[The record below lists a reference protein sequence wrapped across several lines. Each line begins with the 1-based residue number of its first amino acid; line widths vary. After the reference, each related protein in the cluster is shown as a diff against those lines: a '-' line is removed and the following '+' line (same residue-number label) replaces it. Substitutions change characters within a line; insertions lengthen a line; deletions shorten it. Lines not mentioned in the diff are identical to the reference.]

1 MVKRHISNF
10 LKENPLVIPAA
21 ALALA
26 AYSGIFRI
34 KPQPQYRAFF
44 PSESVSVISGTV
56 VENPTK
62 VSGYKNAY
70 RVKIRLDS
78 VGTADEAWGG
88 AGGIVEAY
96 VPTSLYEIHS
106 PGKLYSAWSG
116 KKQDFI
122 MDCGAKVEFDVVPK
136 TVKNYRDRDGGTKT
150 EFHVTAIR
158 KCDWECDKNTTKE
171 IPFVGKIS
179 PTAKKG
185 AFKILLSRV
194 AKIRALSRLHFSRL
208 MYAWG
213 NAGGFVLALLSG
225 SREYL
230 PPETGEAFRNAGLSH
245 ILALSGMHLS
255 LFSGLAFFIGKKSF
269 GKKFA
274 PCLEIFAVLLFFW
287 FAGKSP
293 SLFRALLFSICAAV
307 SALTHK
313 KVKSSLNV
321 LALCFLIHALIFP
334 NDILELGFKL
344 SYGALAGIIC
354 LNEFIAKPLCR
365 ALPHRAGNSLSQS
378 AGAQFF
384 TIPIC
389 LKYFGIFAPGGVL
402 ASTVV
407 SPIITAFV
415 YLALA
420 AISLSLVFPFLAPIF
435 GSVLGAFYFA
445 IERLVVAFARIPRI
459 SIS

>member
-10 LKENPLVIPAA
+10 LKENPLVIPAVV
-21 ALALA
+21 LALA

-34 KPQPQYRAFF
+34 KTQPQYRTVF
-44 PSESVSVISGTV
+44 PSESISIISGKV

-78 VGTADEAWGG
+78 VGTADG
-88 AGGIVEAY
+88 AQGYASGIVETY

-122 MDCGAKVEFDVVPK
+122 MDCGAKVEFKVVPK
-136 TVKNYRDRDGGTKT
+136 NVKNYKDRDGGIKT

-158 KCDWECDKNTTKE
+158 KCDWECDKNPTNE
-171 IPFVGKIS
+171 IPFIGKIS
-179 PTAKKG
+179 ATEKLKC
-185 AFKILLSRV
+185 AFEKFLSRA

-213 NAGGFVLALLSG
+213 NAGGLVLALLSG

-230 PPETGEAFRNAGLSH
+230 PPEAGEAFRNAGLSH

-255 LFSGLAFFIGKKSF
+255 LFSGLAFFIGKKSL
-269 GKKFA
+269 GKRFA
-274 PCLEIFAVLLFFW
+274 PILEIVAVLLFFW

-293 SLFRALLFSICAAV
+293 SLFRALLFSICATV

-321 LALCFLIHALIFP
+321 LALCFLIHASIFP
-334 NDILELGFKL
+334 NDIFELGFKL

-354 LNEFIAKPLCR
+354 INEFLAKRLYR
-365 ALPHRAGNSLSQS
+365 ALPRCAGDSLSQS

-389 LKYFGIFAPGGVL
+389 LKYFGIFAPGGML

-420 AISLSLVFPFLAPIF
+420 AISLSLVFPFLAQIF

-445 IERLVVAFARIPRI
+445 IEKLVIAFARIPRI
-459 SIS
+459 KI

>member
-1 MVKRHISNF
+1 MVKKHISNF

-21 ALALA
+21 VLALA
-26 AYSGIFRI
+26 AYSGFFRI
-34 KPQPQYRAFF
+34 KPQHQYRAVF
-44 PSESVSVISGTV
+44 PSESISIISGKV

-78 VGTADEAWGG
+78 VGTVDG
-88 AGGIVEAY
+88 AQGYASGIVETY

-116 KKQDFI
+116 QKQDFLI
-122 MDCGAKVEFDVVPK
+122 DCGAKVEFDVVPK
-136 TVKNYRDRDGGTKT
+136 IVKNYKDRDGGIKT
-150 EFHVTAIR
+150 EFHVTDIR
-158 KCDWECDKNTTKE
+158 KCDWKCDRNSSNE
-171 IPFVGKIS
+171 IPFGKIS
-179 PTAKKG
+179 AAEKVKC
-185 AFKILLSRV
+185 AFEKFVSRA

-213 NAGGFVLALLSG
+213 NAGGLVLALLSG

-230 PPETGEAFRNAGLSH
+230 SSETGDAFRNAGLSH

-255 LFSGLAFFIGKKSF
+255 LFSGLAFFIGKKSL
-269 GKKFA
+269 GKRFA
-274 PCLEIFAVLLFFW
+274 PILELFAVLLFFW

-293 SLFRALLFSICAAV
+293 SLFRALLFSIFATA

-313 KVKSSLNV
+313 KVKSTLNV
-321 LALCFLIHALIFP
+321 LALCFLIHASIFP
-334 NDILELGFKL
+334 NDIFELGFKL

-354 LNEFIAKPLCR
+354 LNEFFAKPLCR
-365 ALPHRAGNSLSQS
+365 ALPRRAGDSLSQS
-378 AGAQFF
+378 TGAQFF

-420 AISLSLVFPFLAPIF
+420 AISLSLVFPFLAPLF

-445 IERLVVAFARIPRI
+445 IERIVIAFARIPRI
-459 SIS
+459 KI

>member
-21 ALALA
+21 VLALA
-26 AYSGIFRI
+26 AYSGFFRI
-34 KPQPQYRAFF
+34 NPQHQYRTVF
-44 PSESVSVISGTV
+44 PSARVGVISGTV

-70 RVKIRLDS
+70 RVKIRLNS
-78 VGTADEAWGG
+78 VGTADG
-88 AGGIVEAY
+88 AQGYASGIVETY

-116 KKQDFI
+116 QKQDFLI
-122 MDCGAKVEFDVVPK
+122 DCGAKVEFKVVPK
-136 TVKNYRDRDGGTKT
+136 SVKNYKDRDGGSKT
-150 EFHVTAIR
+150 EFHVTDIR
-158 KCDWECDKNTTKE
+158 KCDWKCDENSSNE
-171 IPFVGKIS
+171 IPFGKFS
-179 PTAKKG
+179 AAEKLKY
-185 AFKILLSRV
+185 AFEKFLSRA

-213 NAGGFVLALLSG
+213 NAGGLVLALLSG

-230 PPETGEAFRNAGLSH
+230 PPEAGEAFRNAGLSH

-255 LFSGLAFFIGKKSF
+255 LFSGLAFFIGKKSL
-269 GKKFA
+269 GKRFA
-274 PCLEIFAVLLFFW
+274 PILEIFAVLLFFW

-293 SLFRALLFSICAAV
+293 SLFRALLFSICATV

-313 KVKSSLNV
+313 KVKSSLNM
-321 LALCFLIHALIFP
+321 LALCFLIHASIFP
-334 NDILELGFKL
+334 NDVFELGFKL

-354 LNEFIAKPLCR
+354 INEFLAKRLCR
-365 ALPHRAGNSLSQS
+365 ALPRRAGNSLSQS

-445 IERLVVAFARIPRI
+445 IEKLVIAFARIPKI
-459 SIS
+459 KI

>member
-1 MVKRHISNF
+1 MVKRHISRF

-21 ALALA
+21 VLALV

-34 KPQPQYRAFF
+34 RSQNEYCAVF
-44 PSESVSVISGTV
+44 PGARVGVISGTV
-56 VENPTK
+56 AETPVRI
-62 VSGYKNAY
+62 SGYKNAY
-70 RVKIRLDS
+70 RVKVRLDS
-78 VGTADEAWGG
+78 VGTADGARGEAD
-88 AGGIVEAY
+88 GIVEAY

-116 KKQDFI
+116 QKQDFL

-136 TVKNYRDRDGGTKT
+136 TVKNYKNRDGGTKS
-150 EFHVTAIR
+150 EFHVTTIR
-158 KCDWECDKNTTKE
+158 KCDWECDVHSASGIQSETV
-171 IPFVGKIS
+171 FAAGKR
-179 PTAKKG
+179 KG
-185 AFKILLSRV
+185 AFKRLVSC
-194 AKIRALSRLHFSRL
+194 ASKIRALSRLHFSRL

-213 NAGGFVLALLSG
+213 DAGGLVLALLSG

-230 PPETGEAFRNAGLSH
+230 PSETGDAFRNAGLSH

-255 LFSGLAFFIGKKSF
+255 LFSGLAFFIGKKSL

-274 PCLEIFAVLLFFW
+274 PILELSAVLLFFW

-293 SLFRALLFSICAAV
+293 SLFRALLCSVCAAMG
-307 SALTHK
+307 ALTHK
-313 KVKSSLNV
+313 KAKGSLNV
-321 LALCFLIHALIFP
+321 LALCFLIHASLFPEDIF
-334 NDILELGFKL
+334 ELGFTL

-354 LNEFIAKPLCR
+354 IEQFLAKPLCR
-365 ALPHRAGNSLSQS
+365 ALPRRAGSPLAQS

-389 LKYFGIFAPGGVL
+389 LKCFGMFAPGGVI

-420 AISLSLVFPFLAPIF
+420 AVSLSLAFPFLAPMC

-445 IERLVVAFARIPRI
+445 IERLVMIFARIPKVKI
-459 SIS
+459 

>member
-1 MVKRHISNF
+1 MVKKHISNF

-21 ALALA
+21 VLALA
-26 AYSGIFRI
+26 AYSGFFQI
-34 KPQPQYRAFF
+34 KPQHQYRTVF
-44 PSESVSVISGTV
+44 PSARVGVISGTV

-78 VGTADEAWGG
+78 VGTADG
-88 AGGIVEAY
+88 AQGYASGIVETY

-116 KKQDFI
+116 KKQDFLI
-122 MDCGAKVEFDVVPK
+122 DCGAKVEFDVVPK
-136 TVKNYRDRDGGTKT
+136 TVRNYKARDGGIKT

-158 KCDWECDKNTTKE
+158 KCDWECDENSSNE
-171 IPFVGKIS
+171 FPSGKIS
-179 PTAKKG
+179 AAEKVKC
-185 AFKILLSRV
+185 AFEKFLSRA

-213 NAGGFVLALLSG
+213 NAGGLVLALLSG

-230 PPETGEAFRNAGLSH
+230 PPEAGEAFRNAGLSH

-255 LFSGLAFFIGKKSF
+255 LFSGLAFFIGKKSL
-269 GKKFA
+269 GKRFA
-274 PCLEIFAVLLFFW
+274 PILEIFAVLLFFW

-293 SLFRALLFSICAAV
+293 SLFRALLFSICATV

-321 LALCFLIHALIFP
+321 LALCFLIHASIFP
-334 NDILELGFKL
+334 NDIFELGFKL

-354 LNEFIAKPLCR
+354 INEFLAKRLCR
-365 ALPHRAGNSLSQS
+365 ALPRRAGNSLSQS

-445 IERLVVAFARIPRI
+445 IERIVIAFARIPRI
-459 SIS
+459 KI

>member
-1 MVKRHISNF
+1 MVKKHISNF

-21 ALALA
+21 VLALA
-26 AYSGIFRI
+26 AYSGFFRI
-34 KPQPQYRAFF
+34 NPQPQYRTVF
-44 PSESVSVISGTV
+44 PSESISIISGKV

-62 VSGYKNAY
+62 VLGYKNAY

-78 VGTADEAWGG
+78 VGTADG
-88 AGGIVEAY
+88 AQGYASGIVETY

-116 KKQDFI
+116 KKQDFLI
-122 MDCGAKVEFDVVPK
+122 DCGAKVEFKVVPK
-136 TVKNYRDRDGGTKT
+136 SVKNYKDRDGGSKT
-150 EFHVTAIR
+150 EFHVTDIR
-158 KCDWECDKNTTKE
+158 KCDWKCDENSSNE
-171 IPFVGKIS
+171 IPFGKFS
-179 PTAKKG
+179 AAEKLKY
-185 AFKILLSRV
+185 AFEKFLSRA

-213 NAGGFVLALLSG
+213 NAGGLVLALLSG

-230 PPETGEAFRNAGLSH
+230 PPEAGEAFRNAGLSH

-255 LFSGLAFFIGKKSF
+255 LFSGLAFFIGKKSL
-269 GKKFA
+269 GKRFA
-274 PCLEIFAVLLFFW
+274 PILEIVAVLLFFW

-293 SLFRALLFSICAAV
+293 SLFRALLFSICATV

-321 LALCFLIHALIFP
+321 LALCFLIHASIFP
-334 NDILELGFKL
+334 NDIFELGFKL

-354 LNEFIAKPLCR
+354 INEFLAKRLCR
-365 ALPHRAGNSLSQS
+365 ALPQRAGNSLSQS

-420 AISLSLVFPFLAPIF
+420 AISLSLVFPFLAPLF

-445 IERLVVAFARIPRI
+445 IEKLVIAFARIPKI
-459 SIS
+459 KI

>member
-21 ALALA
+21 VLALA
-26 AYSGIFRI
+26 AYSGFFRI
-34 KPQPQYRAFF
+34 KPQHQYRTVF
-44 PSESVSVISGTV
+44 PSARVGVISGTV

-78 VGTADEAWGG
+78 VGMADG
-88 AGGIVEAY
+88 AQGYASGIVETY

-116 KKQDFI
+116 QKQDFLI
-122 MDCGAKVEFDVVPK
+122 DCGAKVEFKVVPK
-136 TVKNYRDRDGGTKT
+136 SVKNYKDRDGGIKT
-150 EFHVTAIR
+150 EFHVTDIR
-158 KCDWECDKNTTKE
+158 KCDWKCDRNSSNE
-171 IPFVGKIS
+171 IPFGKIS
-179 PTAKKG
+179 AAEKVKC
-185 AFKILLSRV
+185 AFEKFLSRA

-208 MYAWG
+208 MYAWE
-213 NAGGFVLALLSG
+213 NAGGLVLALLSG

-230 PPETGEAFRNAGLSH
+230 PPEAGEAFRNAGLSH

-255 LFSGLAFFIGKKSF
+255 LFSGLAFFIGKKSL
-269 GKKFA
+269 GKRFA
-274 PCLEIFAVLLFFW
+274 PILEIFAVLLFFW

-293 SLFRALLFSICAAV
+293 SLFRALLFSICATV

-321 LALCFLIHALIFP
+321 LALCFLIHASIFP
-334 NDILELGFKL
+334 NDIFELGFKL

-354 LNEFIAKPLCR
+354 LNEFFAKPLCR
-365 ALPHRAGNSLSQS
+365 ALPRCAGDSLSQS

-389 LKYFGIFAPGGVL
+389 LKYFGIFAPGGML

-445 IERLVVAFARIPRI
+445 IEKLVIAFAKIPRI
-459 SIS
+459 KI

>member
-1 MVKRHISNF
+1 MVKKHISNF

-21 ALALA
+21 LLALA
-26 AYSGIFRI
+26 AYSGFCRI
-34 KPQPQYRAFF
+34 KPPPKYRAVF
-44 PSESVSVISGTV
+44 PSENVGAISGTV
-56 VENPTK
+56 AENPAK

-78 VGTADEAWGG
+78 VETADGAHGG

-158 KCDWECDKNTTKE
+158 KCDWECDIK
-171 IPFVGKIS
+171 S
-179 PTAKKG
+179 KG
-185 AFKILLSRV
+185 AFERLVSRI
-194 AKIRALSRLHFSRL
+194 AKTRALSRLHFSRL

-213 NAGGFVLALLSG
+213 NAGGLVLALLSG

-230 PPETGEAFRNAGLSH
+230 PSETGEAFRNAGLSH

-255 LFSGLAFFIGKKSF
+255 LFSGLAFFIGKKSI

-274 PCLEIFAVLLFFW
+274 PCLEILAVLLFFW

-293 SLFRALLFSICAAV
+293 SLFRALLFSICATA

-321 LALCFLIHALIFP
+321 LALCFLIHASIFP

-365 ALPHRAGNSLSQS
+365 TLPHRAGNSLSQS

-407 SPIITAFV
+407 SPVITAFV

>member
-21 ALALA
+21 VLALA
-26 AYSGIFRI
+26 AYSGILRI
-34 KPQPQYRAFF
+34 KSQTQYR
-44 PSESVSVISGTV
+44 SVFQSSSVNLISGTV
-56 VENPTK
+56 VENPTR
-62 VSGYKNAY
+62 VSGYKDAY
-70 RVKIRLDS
+70 RVKIKLDF
-78 VGTADEAWGG
+78 VGTSDGAQGRAD
-88 AGGIVEAY
+88 GIVEAY

-106 PGKLYSAWSG
+106 PGRLYSAWNG
-116 KKQDFI
+116 KKQDFLI
-122 MDCGAKVEFDVVPK
+122 DCGAKVEFDVVSK
-136 TVKNYRDRDGGTKT
+136 TVKNYKDRNGGTKS

-158 KCDWECDKNTTKE
+158 KCEWKCDGNSSNE
-171 IPFVGKIS
+171 IHFERIS
-179 PTAKKG
+179 PSAKWKG
-185 AFKILLSRV
+185 ALERLVSRG

-213 NAGGFVLALLSG
+213 NAGGLVLALLSG

-230 PPETGEAFRNAGLSH
+230 PSETGDAFRNAGLSH

-255 LFSGLAFFIGKKSF
+255 LFSGLAFFIGKKSL

-274 PCLEIFAVLLFFW
+274 PILEIFAVLLFFW

-293 SLFRALLFSICAAV
+293 SLFRALLFSICATA

-321 LALCFLIHALIFP
+321 LALCFLIHVSIFP
-334 NDILELGFKL
+334 NDILELGFML

-354 LNEFIAKPLCR
+354 LNDFFAKPLCR
-365 ALPHRAGNSLSQS
+365 ALPRFAGNPLSQS

-389 LKYFGIFAPGGVL
+389 LKYFRIFAPGGVL

-407 SPIITAFV
+407 SPVITVFV
-415 YLALA
+415 YFALA
-420 AISLSLVFPFLAPIF
+420 AITLSLVFPFLASIF

-445 IERLVVAFARIPRI
+445 IERLVTAFAKIPRI
-459 SIS
+459 KI

>member
-26 AYSGIFRI
+26 AYSGFFRI
-34 KPQPQYRAFF
+34 KPQHQYRTVFS
-44 PSESVSVISGTV
+44 SESISTISGTV

-78 VGTADEAWGG
+78 VGMADG
-88 AGGIVEAY
+88 AQGYASGIVETY

-116 KKQDFI
+116 QKQDFLI
-122 MDCGAKVEFDVVPK
+122 DCGAKVEFKVVPK
-136 TVKNYRDRDGGTKT
+136 SVKNYKDRDGGIKT
-150 EFHVTAIR
+150 EFHVTDIR
-158 KCDWECDKNTTKE
+158 KCDWKCDRNSSNE
-171 IPFVGKIS
+171 IPFGKIS
-179 PTAKKG
+179 AAEKVKC
-185 AFKILLSRV
+185 AFEKFLSRA

-213 NAGGFVLALLSG
+213 NAGGLVLALLSG

-230 PPETGEAFRNAGLSH
+230 PPEAGEAFRNAGLSH

-255 LFSGLAFFIGKKSF
+255 LFSGLAFFIGKKSL
-269 GKKFA
+269 GKRFA
-274 PCLEIFAVLLFFW
+274 PILEIFAVLLFFW

-293 SLFRALLFSICAAV
+293 SLFRALLFSICATV

-321 LALCFLIHALIFP
+321 LALCFLIHASIFP
-334 NDILELGFKL
+334 NDVFELGFKL

-354 LNEFIAKPLCR
+354 LNEFFAKPLCR
-365 ALPHRAGNSLSQS
+365 ALPRRAGNSLSQS

-420 AISLSLVFPFLAPIF
+420 AISLSFVFPFLAPIF

-445 IERLVVAFARIPRI
+445 IEKLVIAFAKIPRI
-459 SIS
+459 KI

>member
-1 MVKRHISNF
+1 M
-10 LKENPLVIPAA
+10 
-21 ALALA
+21 ALA
-26 AYSGIFRI
+26 AYSGFFRI
-34 KPQPQYRAFF
+34 KTQPQYRAVF
-44 PSESVSVISGTV
+44 PSESISTISGTV

-78 VGTADEAWGG
+78 VGMADG
-88 AGGIVEAY
+88 AQGYASGIVETY

-116 KKQDFI
+116 QKQDFLI
-122 MDCGAKVEFDVVPK
+122 DCGAKVEFKVVPK
-136 TVKNYRDRDGGTKT
+136 TVRNYKARDGGIKT
-150 EFHVTAIR
+150 EFQVTAIR
-158 KCDWECDKNTTKE
+158 KCDWECDENSSNE
-171 IPFVGKIS
+171 FPAGKIS
-179 PTAKKG
+179 AAAKLKC
-185 AFKILLSRV
+185 AFEKFVSRV

-213 NAGGFVLALLSG
+213 NAGGLVLALLSG

-230 PPETGEAFRNAGLSH
+230 PPEAGEAFRNAGLSH

-255 LFSGLAFFIGKKSF
+255 LFSGLAFFIGKKSL
-269 GKKFA
+269 GKRFA
-274 PCLEIFAVLLFFW
+274 PILEIVAVLLFFW

-293 SLFRALLFSICAAV
+293 SLFRALLFSICATV

-334 NDILELGFKL
+334 NDIFELGFKL

-354 LNEFIAKPLCR
+354 INEFLAKRLCR
-365 ALPHRAGNSLSQS
+365 ALPRRAGNSLSQS

-445 IERLVVAFARIPRI
+445 IEKLVIAFARIPRI
-459 SIS
+459 KI

>member
-1 MVKRHISNF
+1 MVKKHISNF
-10 LKENPLVIPAA
+10 LKENPLVIPAV

-26 AYSGIFRI
+26 AYSGFFRI
-34 KPQPQYRAFF
+34 NPQPKYRAVF
-44 PSESVSVISGTV
+44 PSARVGVISGTV
-56 VENPTK
+56 VKNPTK

-78 VGTADEAWGG
+78 VGTTDGAKGG
-88 AGGIVEAY
+88 ASGIVETY

-116 KKQDFI
+116 KKQDFLI
-122 MDCGAKVEFDVVPK
+122 DCGAKVEFKVVPK
-136 TVKNYRDRDGGTKT
+136 IVKNYKDRDGGNKT
-150 EFHVTAIR
+150 EFHVTDIR
-158 KCDWECDKNTTKE
+158 KCDWKCDENSSNE
-171 IPFVGKIS
+171 IPFGKFS
-179 PTAKKG
+179 AAEKLKY
-185 AFKILLSRV
+185 AFEKFLSRA

-213 NAGGFVLALLSG
+213 NAGGLVLALLSG

-230 PPETGEAFRNAGLSH
+230 PPEAGEAFRNAGLSH

-255 LFSGLAFFIGKKSF
+255 LFSGLAFFIGKKSL
-269 GKKFA
+269 GKRFA
-274 PCLEIFAVLLFFW
+274 PILEIVAVLLFFW

-293 SLFRALLFSICAAV
+293 SLFRALLFSICATV

-321 LALCFLIHALIFP
+321 LALCFLIHASIFP
-334 NDILELGFKL
+334 NDVFELGFKL

-354 LNEFIAKPLCR
+354 LNEFFAKPLCR
-365 ALPHRAGNSLSQS
+365 ALPRRAGNSLSQS

-445 IERLVVAFARIPRI
+445 IERIVIAFARIPRI
-459 SIS
+459 KI

>member
-21 ALALA
+21 VLALA
-26 AYSGIFRI
+26 AYSGFFRI
-34 KPQPQYRAFF
+34 NPQHQYRTVF
-44 PSESVSVISGTV
+44 PSARVGVISGTV

-70 RVKIRLDS
+70 RVKIRLNS
-78 VGTADEAWGG
+78 VGTADG
-88 AGGIVEAY
+88 AQGYASGIVETY

-116 KKQDFI
+116 QKQDFLI
-122 MDCGAKVEFDVVPK
+122 DCGAKVEFKVVPK
-136 TVKNYRDRDGGTKT
+136 SVKNYKDRDGGSKT
-150 EFHVTAIR
+150 EFHVTDIR
-158 KCDWECDKNTTKE
+158 KCDWKCDKNSSNE
-171 IPFVGKIS
+171 IPFGKFS
-179 PTAKKG
+179 AAEKLKY
-185 AFKILLSRV
+185 AFEKFLSRA

-213 NAGGFVLALLSG
+213 NAGGLVLALLSG

-230 PPETGEAFRNAGLSH
+230 PPEAGEAFRNAGLSH

-255 LFSGLAFFIGKKSF
+255 LFSGLAFFIGKKSL
-269 GKKFA
+269 GKRFA
-274 PCLEIFAVLLFFW
+274 PILEIFAVLLFFW

-293 SLFRALLFSICAAV
+293 SLFRALLFSICATV

-313 KVKSSLNV
+313 KVKSSLNM
-321 LALCFLIHALIFP
+321 LALCFLIHASIFP
-334 NDILELGFKL
+334 NDVFELGFKL

-354 LNEFIAKPLCR
+354 INEFLAKRLCR
-365 ALPHRAGNSLSQS
+365 ALPRRAGNSLSQS

-445 IERLVVAFARIPRI
+445 IEKLVIAFARIPKI
-459 SIS
+459 KI

>member
-1 MVKRHISNF
+1 MVKTHISNF
-10 LKENPLVIPAA
+10 LKESPLVIPAVFV
-21 ALALA
+21 ALA

-34 KPQPQYRAFF
+34 KAQPKYHALF
-44 PSESVSVISGTV
+44 PSAGVVLISGTV
-56 VENPTK
+56 VESP
-62 VSGYKNAY
+62 VRISGYKNAY
-70 RVKIRLDS
+70 RIKVALDS
-78 VGTADEAWGG
+78 VGTKDGAQGR
-88 AGGIVEAY
+88 AGGVVETY

-116 KKQDFI
+116 QKQDFL

-136 TVKNYRDRDGGTKT
+136 TVRDYKSRAGGTKS
-150 EFHVTAIR
+150 EFNVTAIK
-158 KCDWECDKNTTKE
+158 KCYWECDEDFPSSTQSRR
-171 IPFVGKIS
+171 ISAGGKL
-179 PTAKKG
+179 KKSFRKL
-185 AFKILLSRV
+185 AARTS
-194 AKIRALSRLHFSRL
+194 KIRALSRLHFSRL

-213 NAGGFVLALLSG
+213 DAGGLVLALLSG

-230 PPETGEAFRNAGLSH
+230 PSETSDAFRNAGLSH

-255 LFSGLAFFIGKKSF
+255 LFSGLAFFIGKKSL

-274 PCLEIFAVLLFFW
+274 PILELLAVLIFFW

-293 SLFRALLFSICAAV
+293 SLFRALLFSICATA

-313 KVKSSLNV
+313 KAKSSLNL
-321 LALCFLIHALIFP
+321 LALCFLIHASIFP

-354 LNEFIAKPLCR
+354 LNEFFAKPLCR
-365 ALPHRAGNSLSQS
+365 ALPRFAGNSLSQS
-378 AGAQFF
+378 TGAQAF

-407 SPIITAFV
+407 SPLITAFV
-415 YLALA
+415 YFALA

-435 GSVLGAFYFA
+435 GNALGAFYIA
-445 IERLVVAFARIPRI
+445 IERLAIAFAKIPQVKI
-459 SIS
+459 